1 MMRRMARNEDVA
13 REGFEAFNSE
23 DIDRCLA
30 TMDPEI
36 EWHVTFEMPD
46 LPPGK
51 TVFRGHGE
59 VRELFRAFRSVWDEL
74 VIDWEEV
81 EAQHDYTLVVR
92 VRFRARGGGSGFEVD
107 RTIHYVL
114 DLRNEKLVRIRPF
127 DSEAEAMRALEA

>member
-1 MMRRMARNEDVA
+1 MMRRMARNEGVA
-13 REGFEAFNSE
+13 REGFQAFNSG
-23 DIDRCLA
+23 DIDRCVA

-74 VIDWEEV
+74 VIDWEEI
-81 EAQHDYTLVVR
+81 EAQHDDTLVVR
-92 VRFRARGGGSGFEVD
+92 VRLRVRGGVSGLEVG
-107 RTIHYVL
+107 RPMQLVL
-114 DLRNEKLVRIRPF
+114 DLGIQKLVRIPPF
-127 DSEAEAMRALEA
+127 DGEAEPSR